1 MVRTRRTPG
10 LNARPKFTSG
20 DGALKL
26 GPDGIWSVARPAAR
40 TQIMQITLTNTL
52 TRRKEPFTPAD
63 PSRVTLYVCGPTVY
77 SYAHIGNARPPVVFD
92 VLFRLLRLTYGERAV
107 IYARNYTD
115 IDDRI
120 IAAAMA
126 GNVPIEEI
134 TRKFERIYEED
145 TRALGVLSPT
155 LTPRATAH
163 VDDMI
168 ALIEQLLAKGAAY
181 RAETGVYFSVGADGD
196 YGKLSGR
203 SQDELKAGARVEG
216 EDDKR
221 HPSDFALWKTAKP
234 GEPSWEASF
243 GAGRPGWHI
252 ECSAM
257 IESEL
262 GSPIDIHGGG
272 IDLIFPHH
280 ENEIAQSETA
290 HGHALARVWM
300 HNGFLTM
307 DKEKMS
313 KSVGNIIT
321 PRELLEQG
329 WQGETIRWAL
339 LSAHYR
345 APLDWSDDLLKQ
357 AQASLDR
364 LYGAVLRLK
373 DVTVAE
379 AAAPSA
385 FVEALADDLNTP
397 AAIAELSALA
407 TAANIAKKPA
417 DQAKAKGEL
426 LAAAHLMGVLR
437 EDPEHWFRASFGEQA
452 VEIDRLVAER
462 VAARVAKNYPESDRL
477 RDELA
482 ARGVEVMDGPSGS
495 TWRRKG

>member
-1 MVRTRRTPG
+1 M
-10 LNARPKFTSG
+10 N
-20 DGALKL
+20 
-26 GPDGIWSVARPAAR
+26 I
-40 TQIMQITLTNTL
+40 QLTNTL
-52 TRRKEPFTPAD
+52 TRRKQLFEPTD
-63 PSRVTLYVCGPTVY
+63 PGRVTMYVCGPTVY
-77 SYAHIGNARPPVVFD
+77 NTAHIGNARPPVVFD
-92 VLFRLLRLTYGERAV
+92 TLFRLLRHVYGEAAV

-115 IDDRI
+115 IDDKI
-120 IAAAMA
+120 INASIER
-126 GNVPIEEI
+126 GVPISEI
-134 TRKFERIYEED
+134 TRAVERQYEAD
-145 TRALGVLSPT
+145 MGALNVLLPT
-155 LTPRATAH
+155 LRPRATENVEA
-163 VDDMI
+163 MI
-168 ALIEQLLAKGAAY
+168 SVIEKLIAKGAAY
-181 RAETGVYFSVGADGD
+181 AVPTGVYFSVAADED

-203 SQDELKAGARVEG
+203 SQDDLKAGARVDG

-221 HPSDFALWKTAKP
+221 SPSDFALWKSVKP
-234 GEPSWEASF
+234 GEPSWEAPF

-257 IESEL
+257 IEEEL

-280 ENEIAQSETA
+280 ENEIAQSESA

-313 KSVGNIIT
+313 KSIGNIIT
-321 PRELLEQG
+321 PKELLEQG

-373 DVTVAE
+373 DVDA
-379 AAAPSA
+379 SD
-385 FVEALADDLNTP
+385 VEPPPALLAALADDLNT
-397 AAIAELSALA
+397 AEAIAELSALA

-417 DQAKAKGEL
+417 DMAKAKGEL
-426 LAAAHLMGVLR
+426 LAAAKLFGVLQS
-437 EDPEHWFRASFGEQA
+437 DPEQWFRASFGEQA
-452 VEIDRLVAER
+452 VEIDALVAQR
-462 VAARVAKNYPESDRL
+462 VAARVAKDYALSDKL
-477 RDELA
+477 RDDLA
-482 ARGVEVMDGPSGS
+482 ARGVEIMDSASGS

>member
-1 MVRTRRTPG
+1 
-10 LNARPKFTSG
+10 
-20 DGALKL
+20 
-26 GPDGIWSVARPAAR
+26 
-40 TQIMQITLTNTL
+40 MQITLTNTL
-52 TRRKEPFTPAD
+52 TRRKEPFAPAD
-63 PSRVTLYVCGPTVY
+63 PGRVTMYVCGPTVY
-77 SYAHIGNARPPVVFD
+77 NVAHIGNARPPVVFD
-92 VLFRLLRLTYGERAV
+92 TLFRLLRHVYGEKAV

-115 IDDRI
+115 IDDKI
-120 IAAAMA
+120 ITASIER
-126 GNVPIEEI
+126 GVPIEAI
-134 TRKFERIYEED
+134 TRAVEEQYEAD
-145 TRALGVLSPT
+145 MGALNVLLPT
-155 LTPRATAH
+155 LRPRATENVPA
-163 VDDMI
+163 MI
-168 ALIEQLLAKGAAY
+168 AVIEKLIAKGVAY
-181 RAETGVYFSVGADGD
+181 VVPSGVYFSVAADED

-203 SQDELKAGARVEG
+203 SQDDLKAGARVDG

-221 HPSDFALWKTAKP
+221 SSSDFALWKTTKP
-234 GEPSWEASF
+234 GEPSWDAPF

-257 IESEL
+257 IEEEL

-272 IDLIFPHH
+272 IDLTFPHH
-280 ENEIAQSETA
+280 ENEIAQSESA
-290 HGHALARVWM
+290 HGHPLARVWM

-313 KSVGNIIT
+313 KSIGNIIT

-339 LSAHYR
+339 LSAHYK

-373 DVTVAE
+373 DVDADGSENPTAII
-379 AAAPSA
+379 
-385 FVEALADDLNTP
+385 EALADDLNTP

-417 DQAKAKGEL
+417 EMAKAKGDL
-426 LAAAHLMGVLR
+426 LAAAKLFGVLQS
-437 EDPEHWFRASFGEQA
+437 DPEAWFRASFGEQA
-452 VEIDRLVAER
+452 SEIDRLVAER
-462 VAARVAKNYPESDRL
+462 VAARAAKDYALSDKL
-477 RDELA
+477 RDNLA
-482 ARGVEVMDGPSGS
+482 ARGVEIMDSAGGS

>member
-1 MVRTRRTPG
+1 MNIE
-10 LNARPKFTSG
+10 LS
-20 DGALKL
+20 
-26 GPDGIWSVARPAAR
+26 
-40 TQIMQITLTNTL
+40 NTL
-52 TRRKEPFTPAD
+52 TRRKEPFVPAD
-63 PSRVTLYVCGPTVY
+63 PKRVTMYVCGPTVY
-77 SYAHIGNARPPVVFD
+77 NVAHIGNARPPVVFD
-92 VLFRLLRLTYGERAV
+92 TLFRLLRHAYGENAV

-115 IDDRI
+115 IDDKI
-120 IAAAMA
+120 ITASIER
-126 GNVPIEEI
+126 GVPISDI
-134 TRKFERIYEED
+134 TRAVEAQYEAD
-145 TRALGVLSPT
+145 MGALNVLTPT
-155 LTPRATAH
+155 LRPRATENVPA
-163 VDDMI
+163 MI
-168 ALIEQLLAKGAAY
+168 AVIEKLIANGAAY
-181 RAETGVYFSVGADGD
+181 VVPSGVYFSVAADED

-221 HPSDFALWKTAKP
+221 SSSDFALWKTTKP
-234 GEPSWEASF
+234 GEPSWDAPF

-257 IESEL
+257 IEERL

-280 ENEIAQSETA
+280 ENEIAQSESA
-290 HGHALARVWM
+290 HGHPLARVWM

-307 DKEKMS
+307 DKTKMS
-313 KSVGNIIT
+313 KSIGNIIT
-321 PRELLEQG
+321 PKELLEQG

-339 LSAHYR
+339 LSAHYK

-373 DVTVAE
+373 DVD
-379 AAAPSA
+379 AALVETPKAV
-385 FVEALADDLNTP
+385 VEAIADDLNTP
-397 AAIAELSALA
+397 AAIAALSALA

-417 DQAKAKGEL
+417 DMAKAKGEL
-426 LAAAHLMGVLR
+426 LAAAKLFGVLQD
-437 EDPEHWFRASFGEQA
+437 DPEHWFRASFGEEA
-452 VEIDRLVAER
+452 AEIDRLVAER
-462 VAARVAKNYPESDRL
+462 VAARSAKDYAASDKL

-482 ARGVEVMDGPSGS
+482 ARGVEVMDGASGS

>member
-1 MVRTRRTPG
+1 M
-10 LNARPKFTSG
+10 N
-20 DGALKL
+20 
-26 GPDGIWSVARPAAR
+26 IE
-40 TQIMQITLTNTL
+40 LTNTL
-52 TRRKEPFTPAD
+52 TRRKEPFAPTDPA
-63 PSRVTLYVCGPTVY
+63 RVTMYVCGPTVY
-77 SYAHIGNARPPVVFD
+77 NTAHIGNARPPVVFD
-92 VLFRLLRLTYGERAV
+92 TLFRLLRHVYGEAAV

-115 IDDRI
+115 IDDKI
-120 IAAAMA
+120 INASIER
-126 GNVPIEEI
+126 GVPIEAI
-134 TRKFERIYEED
+134 TRAVEQQYEAD
-145 TRALGVLSPT
+145 MGALNVLTPT
-155 LTPRATAH
+155 LRPRATENVPAM
-163 VDDMI
+163 VAVI
-168 ALIEQLLAKGAAY
+168 EKLIEKGAAY
-181 RAETGVYFSVGADGD
+181 VVPSGVYFSVAADED

-203 SQDELKAGARVEG
+203 SQDDLKAGARVDG

-221 HPSDFALWKTAKP
+221 SSSDFALWKTTAKA
-234 GEPSWEASF
+234 GEPAWEAPF

-257 IESEL
+257 IEEEL

-280 ENEIAQSETA
+280 ENEIAQSESA
-290 HGHALARVWM
+290 HGHALARIWM

-313 KSVGNIIT
+313 KSIGNIIT

-345 APLDWSDDLLKQ
+345 APLDWSDDLLRQ

-373 DVTVAE
+373 DVD
-379 AAAPSA
+379 AADVEPTAA
-385 FVEALADDLNTP
+385 ILEALADDLNTP
-397 AAIAELSALA
+397 SAIAELSALA

-417 DQAKAKGEL
+417 DMAKAKGEL
-426 LAAAHLMGVLR
+426 LAAAKLFGVLQD
-437 EDPEHWFRASFGEQA
+437 DPENWFRASFGEEA
-452 VEIDRLVAER
+452 AEIDRLVAER
-462 VAARVAKNYPESDRL
+462 VAARGAKDYALSDKL
-477 RDELA
+477 RDDLA
-482 ARGVEVMDGPSGS
+482 ARGVEVMDSASGS